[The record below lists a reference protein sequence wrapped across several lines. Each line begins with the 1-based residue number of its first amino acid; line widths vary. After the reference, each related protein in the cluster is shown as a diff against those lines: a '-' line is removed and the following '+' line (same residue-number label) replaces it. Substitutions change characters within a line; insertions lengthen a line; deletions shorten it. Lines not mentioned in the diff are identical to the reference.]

1 MSASLP
7 AAGRGLAAPPKPTE
21 PLGSGPGAGWSS
33 ALPSAARAEPQRT
46 AARAR
51 VPPCKHPGRRGGSK
65 AVRDP
70 GSTAGTRPWRGRE
83 ERAGPP
89 SRQPL
94 LPGRCRHRTSCL
106 AGGGW
111 GRGKPPRLTEKPAE
125 QFGFPEGAKCCF
137 FSSSAEIQAALS
149 WGFPPA
155 GGRRDVCVRTEPAKR
170 VGNNFC
176 GQCQHRET
184 TATSRSSSTV
194 SETASPTA
202 QLPQKGPGLSSS
214 LPGALLL
221 VQPWLRGQQGCRGLR
236 DTRTAGGPR

>member
-7 AAGRGLAAPPKPTE
+7 ATGRGLAAPPKPTE
-21 PLGSGPGAGWSS
+21 PLSSGPGAGWSP
-33 ALPSAARAEPQRT
+33 ALPSAARAEPRRT

-70 GSTAGTRPWRGRE
+70 GSTAGTRPRRGRG

-89 SRQPL
+89 SRWPP

-111 GRGKPPRLTEKPAE
+111 GRGKPPRLTEKLAE

-155 GGRRDVCVRTEPAKR
+155 GGRGDVCVRTEPAKG

-176 GQCQHRET
+176 GQCQHR
-184 TATSRSSSTV
+184 R
-194 SETASPTA
+194 
-202 QLPQKGPGLSSS
+202 PQPRLAHPPQS
-214 LPGALLL
+214 LRQPHLLL
-221 VQPWLRGQQGCRGLR
+221 SCPKKDRRYPAPCPEPSCSCSPGCGASRA
-236 DTRTAGGPR
+236 AGG

>member
-33 ALPSAARAEPQRT
+33 ALPSAARAEPRRT

-70 GSTAGTRPWRGRE
+70 GSTAGTRPRRGRG

-89 SRQPL
+89 SRRPP

-111 GRGKPPRLTEKPAE
+111 GQGKPPPAHGE
-125 QFGFPEGAKCCF
+125 ARRAVWIPGGGKVLF

-155 GGRRDVCVRTEPAKR
+155 GERGDVCVRTEPAKGLG
-170 VGNNFC
+170 VMSAGN
-176 GQCQHRET
+176 
-184 TATSRSSSTV
+184 ASTGDHSHV
-194 SETASPTA
+194 S
-202 QLPQKGPGLSSS
+202 LILCS
-214 LPGALLL
+214 L
-221 VQPWLRGQQGCRGLR
+221 
-236 DTRTAGGPR
+236 